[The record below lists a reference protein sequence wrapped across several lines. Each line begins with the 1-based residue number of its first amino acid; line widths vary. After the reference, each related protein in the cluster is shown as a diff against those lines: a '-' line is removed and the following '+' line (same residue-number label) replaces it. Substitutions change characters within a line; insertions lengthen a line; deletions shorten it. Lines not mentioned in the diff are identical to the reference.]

1 MKKNKGQMSI
11 DMLLAIIIALLLIS
25 TIDIYTKILQ
35 QDTKQITEKNT
46 ARTILL
52 KVYNA
57 AANAKA
63 YQQTIDLNVLQGSMI
78 DKKTNCEIRFDKTS
92 PNNHYIKI
100 KFGKEDA
107 NYAGINLENIIIEAP
122 KGTQRINTDIPCN
135 EQITIKPET

>member
-46 ARTILL
+46 ARSILL

-57 AANAKA
+57 TANAKA
-63 YQQTIDLNVLQGSMI
+63 YGQTIDLNVLQGNMTE
-78 DKKTNCEIRFDKTS
+78 KKTNCEIRLDKTD
-92 PNNHYIKI
+92 PNKHYIKI
-100 KFGKEDA
+100 KYEKEDA
-107 NYAGINLENIIIEAP
+107 NYSGIDLENIEIEFP
-122 KGTQRINTDIPCN
+122 KGTNKTNTNIPCN
-135 EQITIKPET
+135 KQITIKTS